1 MATPAFLAEEAI
13 RSKVRTPLEKAIT
26 LRQAYPVHD
35 RADEWLAMT
44 LDTAQYLPFL
54 PPNPAG
60 FPDGPHLLDP
70 YRLVHG
76 FDLAGA
82 VDPRALGPLDWRE
95 VFSRLGV
102 FDVSAASR
110 RVVESGPDAMNRI
123 ALAVNS
129 PEFALT

>member
-1 MATPAFLAEEAI
+1 
-13 RSKVRTPLEKAIT
+13 
-26 LRQAYPVHD
+26 
-35 RADEWLAMT
+35 MT

-60 FPDGPHLLDP
+60 FPDGPRLLDP

-76 FDLAGA
+76 FDFAGA
-82 VDPRALGPLDWRE
+82 VDPRALEPMDSDQL
-95 VFSRLGV
+95 FARLGV
-102 FDVSAASR
+102 FDVSADSR
-110 RVVESGPDAMNRI
+110 RVVESGATTFDRL